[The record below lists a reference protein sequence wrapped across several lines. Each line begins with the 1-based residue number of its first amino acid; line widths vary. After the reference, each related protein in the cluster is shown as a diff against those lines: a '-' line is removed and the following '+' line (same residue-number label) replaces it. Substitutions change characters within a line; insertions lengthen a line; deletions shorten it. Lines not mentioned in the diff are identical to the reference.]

1 MLIFAISALEKAQN
15 IPAKVWTNIGIGILV
30 FIVALFILKQV
41 ARMNRIWLCII
52 IFVAL
57 TMVGFQW
64 VYSRNEPKCLTPLI
78 DKIAPFF
85 PSESGSRQNRN
96 NRSSPDEAN

>member
-1 MLIFAISALEKAQN
+1 MLLFAMSALEKAQN

-30 FIVALFILKQV
+30 FIVALFILKLV

-64 VYSRNEPKCLTPLI
+64 IYSRNEPKCLTPLV

-85 PSESGSRQNRN
+85 PSESGYASKQKQ
-96 NRSSPDEAN
+96 PIKP